1 MSIIL
6 GIIIG
11 AVTTA
16 VIYEERDRRKAKT
29 AMARKH
35 RDLVLARQR
44 QLLALA
50 QQRQLKPAKDPNAI
64 AWSPEVQS
72 AERIKAIQER
82 SNNA

>member
-1 MSIIL
+1 MEIAL

-11 AVTTA
+11 AVLGAVTTA
-16 VIYEERDRRKAKT
+16 VGYEKRDRRKARA

-35 RDLVLARQR
+35 RDLVLEQ
-44 QLLALA
+44 Q

-64 AWSPEVQS
+64 AWSPEVQL